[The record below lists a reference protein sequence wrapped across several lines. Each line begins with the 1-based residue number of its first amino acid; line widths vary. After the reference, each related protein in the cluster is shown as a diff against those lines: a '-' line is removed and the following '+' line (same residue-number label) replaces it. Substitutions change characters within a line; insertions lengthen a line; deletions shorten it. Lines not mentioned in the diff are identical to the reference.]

1 MSTTWDLHDSYIA
14 MELSSLPAKQSI
26 LDSCGKA
33 NVPSKDREQRVP
45 GSTTEKGKVSFIS
58 VFFFLMGCVTNVCV
72 IFAQDASL
80 LCIILTLLY
89 VLPQQALSQF
99 LKSDVFTRHCK

>member
-1 MSTTWDLHDSYIA
+1 MVETNFYPSLYLGIMSTTWDLHDSYIA

-26 LDSCGKA
+26 LESCGKA

-58 VFFFLMGCVTNVCV
+58 VFFFFNGMCRECVCH
-72 IFAQDASL
+72 
-80 LCIILTLLY
+80 LC
-89 VLPQQALSQF
+89 
-99 LKSDVFTRHCK
+99 TRC